1 MHFYILNNERSE
13 RGIKE
18 AIPFSITSK
27 RIKYLGIN
35 LLKEAKDIYST
46 NYKTMKDIEDDTNSW
61 KNIPYSWTGRINI
74 VKMTILPKAIY
85 RFSAIPIKI
94 PMAFFPEPEQR
105 ILKFVCKY

>member
-35 LLKEAKDIYST
+35 LLKQVKDLHENYMMLIKEMEDNTAGGKIYSVLGS
-46 NYKTMKDIEDDTNSW
+46 EES
-61 KNIPYSWTGRINI
+61 
-74 VKMTILPKAIY
+74 ILSK
-85 RFSAIPIKI
+85 
-94 PMAFFPEPEQR
+94 
-105 ILKFVCKY
+105 

>member
-35 LLKEAKDIYST
+35 LLKQVKDLYENYMMLIKEMEDNTAGGKIYSVLGS
-46 NYKTMKDIEDDTNSW
+46 EES
-61 KNIPYSWTGRINI
+61 
-74 VKMTILPKAIY
+74 ILSK
-85 RFSAIPIKI
+85 
-94 PMAFFPEPEQR
+94 
-105 ILKFVCKY
+105 